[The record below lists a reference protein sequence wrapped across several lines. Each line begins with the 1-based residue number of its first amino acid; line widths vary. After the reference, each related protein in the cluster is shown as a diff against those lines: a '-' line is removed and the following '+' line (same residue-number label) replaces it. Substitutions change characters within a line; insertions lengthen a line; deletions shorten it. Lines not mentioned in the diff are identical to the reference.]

1 MTIATYDEYVEI
13 VKVLG
18 EEIELTQEEFDL
30 MEVADKNKRF
40 ESLVAMYKARKSG
53 NKEAA
58 EKHEKEA
65 REMSKKKKMAK
76 EEVETSETEITE
88 TQAAD
93 TLKPN
98 SRPVPHSRMEMMTS
112 VMSAMGGMPKK
123 DLVKWFDQ
131 AMAVFGPNKDLGVP
145 DNSAKNAAS
154 IDTTLGSGP
163 KTKMPMQKLN
173 VKEDVE
179 EMFAGQDLSEEF
191 KGKATT
197 LFEAAVNAR
206 VVLET
211 ARIEEEFENTLN
223 EQVGEIV
230 SDLTEK
236 VDQYLDFVVETWM
249 KDNEVAIET
258 SLRNELVEDFI
269 EGLRGL
275 FSEHY
280 ISVPQEKLDILE
292 ALSEKVA
299 ELEEKLDET
308 ISENVELRQI
318 AQSIELED
326 VFDTVSEGL
335 ALTQVERFRSL
346 AEGIEFDGDLTA
358 YERKLN
364 IIKEQY
370 FTEKTSVAASVINE
384 DVSGENSLTEEVVTT
399 PEMKRYALAISRTI
413 KK

>member
-30 MEVADKNKRF
+30 MEVSDKNKRF
-40 ESLVAMYKARKSG
+40 EALVSMYKARKSG

-65 REMSKKKKMAK
+65 KEMAKKKKMAK
-76 EEVETSETEITE
+76 EEVETEEITE

-93 TLKPN
+93 SLKPN

-131 AMAVFGPNKDLGVP
+131 TMAVFGPNKDLGVP
-145 DNSAKNAAS
+145 DNSAKNASS

-191 KGKATT
+191 KDKAST

-211 ARIEEEFENTLN
+211 TRLEEQYEAALN
-223 EQVGEIV
+223 EQVEGIV
-230 SDLTEK
+230 TDLTEK
-236 VDQYLDFVVETWM
+236 VDQYLDYVVENWM
-249 KDNEVAIET
+249 KENEVAIET
-258 SLRNELVEDFI
+258 SLRNELVDDFI
-269 EGLRGL
+269 EGLKGL

-326 VFDTVSEGL
+326 VFNDVSEGL

-346 AEGIEFDGDLTA
+346 AEGIEFDGDLSA

-370 FTEKTSVAASVINE
+370 FTEKTSSASSVINE
-384 DVSGENSLTEEVVTT
+384 DVSGENSLTEEVITT
-399 PEMKRYALAISRTI
+399 PEMRRYAQAISRTI